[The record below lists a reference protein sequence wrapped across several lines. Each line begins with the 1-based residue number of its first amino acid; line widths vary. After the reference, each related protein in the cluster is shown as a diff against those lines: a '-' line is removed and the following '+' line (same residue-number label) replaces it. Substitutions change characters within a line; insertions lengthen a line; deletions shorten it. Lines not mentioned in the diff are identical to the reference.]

1 MFCFL
6 LNVSPLIRKPEKS
19 DSKRCKLLAIFCN
32 YFNPKPNL
40 LMRRWKR
47 KSRQA
52 SQQPIHNHIASN
64 PEDLIIWPI
73 TEMQTK
79 KAKLTAKHNQ
89 HRSKA
94 STFQTWFYNLTA
106 EDKRKALPLSF
117 SRGKNRI
124 LDDEQSV
131 LAQPK
136 KLNLPSCQRSSSSG
150 SFTHTAENSFAV
162 SSSPSL
168 SLISAFH
175 SALPL
180 WLSILLA
187 PLSIPTGLFFWNAS
201 RQLYS
206 LLFSPIFL
214 PPLLCSSQPSFNR
227 PFYLSFLPRILLS
240 SPFSPP
246 RKLSRL
252 SLVF

>member
-1 MFCFL
+1 MEKKIQTSFTTAHPQSYCF
-6 LNVSPLIRKPEKS
+6 
-19 DSKRCKLLAIFCN
+19 
-32 YFNPKPNL
+32 
-40 LMRRWKR
+40 
-47 KSRQA
+47 KSRGPNHMANHRNADKESKTHGKTQPA
-52 SQQPIHNHIASN
+52 SQQSFNISDMILQSN
-64 PEDLIIWPI
+64 GRRQAKGI
-73 TEMQTK
+73 TFILFQRKKQNLGWWTK
-79 KAKLTAKHNQ
+79 CPCTAQ
-89 HRSKA
+89 EAES
-94 STFQTWFYNLTA
+94 SQLPTFFLLWFLH
-106 EDKRKALPLSF
+106 PH
-117 SRGKNRI
+117 SR
-124 LDDEQSV
+124 D
-131 LAQPK
+131 
-136 KLNLPSCQRSSSSG
+136 
-150 SFTHTAENSFAV
+150 SFAV

-180 WLSILLA
+180 LLSILLA